1 MKLTLSQNILTPEVR
16 RVPGMLASTG
26 KLEEELPFLRDNGYS
41 GLEFITTNPR
51 EVDVASLE
59 RLMGANGF
67 VPVGVNTGRMTG
79 ELGLTLTSLDEDVRK
94 ECEIRMMDAIDFA
107 SIWAIPVNIG
117 IIRGKSAAGGGG
129 EKTRRCLLESLT
141 RLSHYAERKGSY
153 LVIETVAPPLSDNL
167 NTLEDAKRIVDEVG
181 SPSLALMYDFYQM
194 DLMEDD
200 IAASTEKYFPLCR
213 HLHFADS
220 ERKVP
225 GKGNIDFERIIG
237 KLSQLGYVGPASIEI
252 APVPS
257 EREAAREAA
266 EYLLPLFEKYK

>member
-1 MKLTLSQNILTPEVR
+1 MKLTLSANILTPEVK

-26 KLEEELPFLRDNGYS
+26 IMEEELPFLHDNGYR

-59 RLMGANGF
+59 RLMNANDF
-67 VPVGVNTGRMTG
+67 VPIGVNTGRMTG
-79 ELGLTLTSLDEDVRK
+79 ELGLTLTSLDDDVRK

-107 SIWAIPVNIG
+107 SLWSIPVNVG
-117 IIRGKSAAGGGG
+117 IIRGKSAAGGG
-129 EKTRRCLLESLT
+129 EKRTLRCLLESLT
-141 RLSHYAERKGSY
+141 RLSHYAERKGSS

-167 NTLEDAKRIVDEVG
+167 NTLEEAKKIVDEVD
-181 SPSLALMYDFYQM
+181 SLSLALMYDFYQM

-200 IAASTEKYFPLCR
+200 IIASMEKYFPLCR

-225 GKGNIDFERIIG
+225 GKGNINFERIIR
-237 KLSQLGYVGPASIEI
+237 KLSQLGYEGPASVEI
-252 APVPS
+252 APIPT
-257 EREAAREAA
+257 ERDAHREAS
-266 EYLLPLFEKYK
+266 EYLLPLFYKY